1 MEKIYTYEPIFLIN
15 YNMSSL
21 CVCLNE
27 SLIERPSTISSTVVE
42 FIISCILTIIG
53 ILIHYKFWKQLEF
66 ERKNKPLGRKG
77 NVIEPIMR
85 LFCVHQMYFCPFYF
99 IFYWMRA
106 NALIPVDTPSWLCV
120 AINDIVILGRIFI
133 SFNSLFVVIIRYI
146 YIVHD
151 VKANQWHFEKV
162 GRRFQIASVII
173 PLFITMMILFTIDPL
188 LILDGDEIINNCPN
202 IYNTTFQDSKVLKS
216 FRLQFTNQFLPEE
229 VVNSI
234 RMLSGLIIILV
245 YFNVIDAILY
255 IQIFRKIKR

>member
-1 MEKIYTYEPIFLIN
+1 MVSFCL
-15 YNMSSL
+15 
-21 CVCLNE
+21 CLNE
-27 SLIERPSTISSTVVE
+27 SLIERPLTISSTVVE

-53 ILIHYKFWKQLEF
+53 ILIHHKFWKQLEL

-85 LFCVHQMYFCPFYF
+85 WFCVHQMFFCPVYF
-99 IFYWMRA
+99 VFYWMRA
-106 NALIPVDTPSWLCV
+106 NALIPVNTPSSLCV
-120 AINDIVILGRIFI
+120 AINDIVKLGRVFI

-146 YIVHD
+146 YIVYD

-173 PLFITMMILFTIDPL
+173 PLFITVMLLFTFDPL
-188 LILDGDEIINNCPN
+188 LILDHDEIFNSCPN
-202 IYNTTFQDSKVLKS
+202 IYNTTFQDSNVLKS
-216 FRLQFTNQFLPEE
+216 FRLQLTNQFLPQE
-229 VVNSI
+229 VVNFLG
-234 RMLSGLIIILV
+234 MLSVLIIILV